1 MTLGD
6 MAALVCAKVR
16 QSDATALLRCKQFLR
31 QRYEMIWNEEMWTDS
46 LFRLEF
52 SFDMSSTAV
61 AADLPFAN
69 FFSRDVGIWHL
80 PPTVDRILALR
91 KTDQGVGVADN
102 FRFYRDTLDAFAQ
115 TGAPVAFTTEGAA
128 FADLRGKLAEITAAV
143 GVTIRFVDNA
153 ADSNAT
159 ARLVY
164 LDMDGEEQ
172 VLDVVQST
180 IGQIDDIIPQVI
192 LSISKSQS
200 QSDFE
205 ISLAGDVI
213 FTLSPATTVGKRY
226 PRIQL
231 LPMPT
236 ETTEFKALVKRKP
249 LRLSDDNDEPAI
261 RGVDNCLMEYAQAD
275 MYERSRQL
283 GKAALKRAD
292 ADKLLGQLKK
302 IEVAQEA
309 NHCQIVPD
317 VSEPSGLIGYYHTKG
332 YI

>member
-16 QSDATALLRCKQFLR
+16 QSDAMALLRCKQFLR

-52 SFDMSSTAV
+52 SFDMSTTAV
-61 AADLPFAN
+61 ASDLPFAN

-115 TGAPVAFTTEGAA
+115 TGAPVAFSVEGAVV
-128 FADLRGKLAEITAAV
+128 ADLRGKLTTVEAEGVVLNSPGGDSGAA
-143 GVTIRFVDNA
+143 IRIA
-153 ADSNAT
+153 
-159 ARLVY
+159 Y
-164 LDMDGEEQ
+164 LDFDGEEQ
-172 VLDVVQST
+172 ILTSSNVDAGYSNT
-180 IGQIDDIIPQVI
+180 FYPQVI
-192 LSISKSQS
+192 LSASKTATNNSIAFAL
-200 QSDFE
+200 D
-205 ISLAGDVI
+205 GDQIAVM
-213 FTLSPATTVGKRY
+213 TAAALVAKRC

-236 ETTEFKALVKRKP
+236 DTTEFKALVKRKP

-275 MYERSRQL
+275 MYERGRQL

>member
-52 SFDMSSTAV
+52 SFDMNPAATV
-61 AADLPFAN
+61 ADLPFSN
-69 FFSRDVGIWHL
+69 FFCRDVGIWNL

-91 KTDQGVGVADN
+91 KTDQGVGVADS

-115 TGAPVAFTTEGAA
+115 TGAPVAFTVEGAVA
-128 FADLRGKLAEITAAV
+128 ADLRGKLTTVEAEGVVLSAAVTDVNQIVRVVYLDFDGEEQTLTATLEEGYSNTFYPQVIQSVSKATTTAAV
-143 GVTIRFVDNA
+143 GVV
-153 ADSNAT
+153 
-159 ARLVY
+159 L
-164 LDMDGEEQ
+164 DGEA
-172 VLDVVQST
+172 
-180 IGQIDDIIPQVI
+180 VI
-192 LSISKSQS
+192 T
-200 QSDFE
+200 
-205 ISLAGDVI
+205 LAAA
-213 FTLSPATTVGKRY
+213 ATVAKRY

-275 MYERSRQL
+275 MYERGRQL